1 MEELTAEEQRVVEFF
16 VTLYEDMRRRSL
28 AGENAIRKDDK
39 QKQSNE
45 EREKW
50 QKKRCYPK

>member
-16 VTLYEDMRRRSL
+16 VTLYEDKQRSKIVTKKT
-28 AGENAIRKDDK
+28 IRKDDK
-39 QKQSNE
+39 QNIE

-50 QKKRCYPK
+50 QKRRCYPK

>member
-50 QKKRCYPK
+50 QKKRYYPK